1 MIFRYAVDA
10 VLMILPRFVCATESF
25 VLLFHAAILADEMGL
40 GKTIQVVELCSLLFF
55 TSLNFCL
62 DFSVHKLK
70 TAMLLFLTG
79 YNIFN
84 LAETLGR

>member
-1 MIFRYAVDA
+1 
-10 VLMILPRFVCATESF
+10 MILPRFLCATESF

-40 GKTIQVVELCSLLFF
+40 GKTIQVVELCSLYSIFYFVKLV
-55 TSLNFCL
+55 SV
-62 DFSVHKLK
+62 DFSVHELK